1 MIAPRIVLESDSQV
15 PSEFLSLIKDAED
28 NSPQEQSSSTGEALD
43 SKDLGMFSPTNKKDN
58 VSAIGWQSWVLKVC

>member
-43 SKDLGMFSPTNKKDN
+43 SKDLGMFSPTNKN
-58 VSAIGWQSWVLKVC
+58 VSAIGWQSWDLKVC